1 MKKVFIVL
9 LVLVVLALIYRLAF
23 CYTIVTI
30 PIVDNAYVAGSKE
43 QFDYNI
49 LNPFL
54 KKKLQ
59 TKYSEYIQNELKTQ
73 TDSARLKFFNNLY
86 QSGFKIK
93 NIKKIKDK
101 VFVYV
106 VHKTNTS
113 IDGIFMYDE
122 KKNEII
128 ESEP

>member
-1 MKKVFIVL
+1 MKKVFIGL
-9 LVLVVLALIYRLAF
+9 LFFVVLALIYRLAF

-54 KKKLQ
+54 KNKLK
-59 TKYSEYIQNELKTQ
+59 TKYSEYVQNELKTQ
-73 TDSARLKFFNNLY
+73 TNSVRLEFFNSLS

-101 VFVYV
+101 AFVYV
-106 VHKTNTS
+106 VHKTNAN
-113 IDGIFMYDE
+113 IDGIFIYDE
-122 KKNEII
+122 MKNEII